1 MALSDEKLKA
11 IKDQLKQGV
20 VPPKETVR
28 TFLRWFYS
36 ERRGYNVVLHI
47 RSELKK
53 YGIVTSPDFEY
64 QYIDGMI
71 GFAPAPPENG
81 SSASSQTSLETQTDP
96 TDRLGRLDSAN
107 KVPVSVKPDATLQQA
122 ITLMMTHDFSQL
134 PVMTTP
140 KEVKG
145 IISWKTIGYR
155 LALKR
160 PCSNV
165 RECMEPAEIV
175 SIDASLF
182 STINSVAE
190 HECVLVQAID
200 KTICGIVT
208 ATDFNDQFRRLAE
221 PFLLVGE
228 IENGVRRILHGKFTS
243 KELEEAKAPG
253 DDGRAIVAVS
263 DLTFGEY
270 IRLIEPE
277 KHWKKLDLEIDRVEF
292 LARLNKIREVRNDV
306 MHFDPDGLAPSDL
319 SVLREFARF
328 LKTLRDVGA
337 V

>member
-1 MALSDEKLKA
+1 MSLSDEKFKA
-11 IKDQLKQGV
+11 IKDQFKQGV

-28 TFLRWFYS
+28 AFLRWFYS
-36 ERRGYNVVLHI
+36 ERRGYNVVFGI
-47 RSELKK
+47 RRELKK
-53 YGIVTSPDFEY
+53 YGLVTVPDFEY
-64 QYIDGMI
+64 QYIDGLI
-71 GFAPAPPENG
+71 GFAQAVPEND
-81 SSASSQTSLETQTDP
+81 STQTDVGQTTTDP
-96 TDRLGRLDSAN
+96 THRLGRLDSAN
-107 KVPVSVKPDATLQQA
+107 KIPISVKPDATLQQA
-122 ITLMMTHDFSQL
+122 VTLMMTHDFSQL
-134 PVMTTP
+134 PVMTNSR
-140 KEVKG
+140 EVKG
-145 IISWKTIGYR
+145 MISWRAIGNR

-160 PCSNV
+160 PCTTV
-165 RECMEPAEIV
+165 RDCMEPAEVV

-182 STINSVAE
+182 STINAVAE
-190 HECVLVQAID
+190 HDCVLVQAND

-253 DDGRAIVAVS
+253 DDGRVVVAIS

-270 IRLIEPE
+270 IRLMEPE
-277 KHWKKLDLEIDRVEF
+277 KLWKKLGLEIDRVEF
-292 LARLNKIREVRNDV
+292 LAKLNKIREVRNDV

-319 SVLREFARF
+319 ATLREFAKF
-328 LKTLRDVGA
+328 LRKLRDVGA